1 MALRFFN
8 TYSRQIEEF
17 EPCDP
22 TACPARMYTCGP
34 TVYSRAHIGN
44 FRAYIFEDLLQR
56 HLELRGYKVH
66 RVMNITDVEDKTIR
80 GAREAGVQLQKFT
93 EQFKDAFFEDAHTLR
108 IKRADE
114 YPAATDQRYIDRMIE
129 MISALI
135 AKGLAYQADDKS
147 VYFRINKF
155 PDYGKLAH
163 FDLTQLQS
171 TGRVKHDEY
180 DKEHIGDFALWKAW
194 DEADGDVKWDSPWG
208 PGRPGWHIECSAMS
222 MALLG
227 DQIDIHCGGV
237 DNIFPHHEAEIA
249 QSEGVTG
256 KKFVRYWLHCAHL
269 LVDGQKMA
277 KSLGNFYT
285 VPDVLA
291 KGYTG
296 RELRYALLRV
306 HYRVPLNFTWEGMN
320 EARES
325 LARIDEWLARLREI
339 AKSGNVRRP
348 TSGGQRPTTAFEDA
362 LDDDLNISA
371 ALGFLFE
378 SIRETNRAMDQNEM
392 DAASASAWLDWWKR
406 INTVLDL
413 EAETDVAIPD
423 EVAAART
430 TTRGRT
436 ARKELETQRRTARAD
451 LCARLGSARHER
463 RGKTH
468 ARHWIRVAH
477 FAFIALRTRN
487 QTARSPQ
494 RTGCAPIREVRHRNI
509 LNNARDL
516 SGCIAAG
523 LVAKCQSPCTQ
534 HESRRPDFRTA

>member
-8 TYSRQIEEF
+8 TYSREIEEF
-17 EPCDP
+17 EPRDP
-22 TACPARMYTCGP
+22 TARPIRMYTCGP

-80 GAREAGVQLQKFT
+80 GAREAGVSLQKFT
-93 EQFKDAFFEDAHTLR
+93 EQFKAAFFEDAHTLR
-108 IKRADE
+108 IKRADD

-135 AKGLAYQADDKS
+135 SKGLAYQADDKS

-222 MALLG
+222 TALLG

-256 KKFVRYWLHCAHL
+256 QKFVRYWLHCAHL

-325 LARIDEWLARLREI
+325 LGRIDEWLARLGELIGTPR
-339 AKSGNVRRP
+339 GGVRSAQRADP
-348 TSGGQRPTTAFEDA
+348 TSHFEDA

-392 DAASASAWLDWWKR
+392 DAASASAWLDWWNR
-406 INTVLDL
+406 SNSVLDL
-413 EAETDVAIPD
+413 EAETDVAIPH
-423 EVAAART
+423 EVAQLAEEREKARREKNWKRSDELRERISALGWEVRDT
-430 TTRGRT
+430 KDGPKLTRG
-436 ARKELETQRRTARAD
+436 AGRA
-451 LCARLGSARHER
+451 
-463 RGKTH
+463 
-468 ARHWIRVAH
+468 
-477 FAFIALRTRN
+477 
-487 QTARSPQ
+487 
-494 RTGCAPIREVRHRNI
+494 
-509 LNNARDL
+509 
-516 SGCIAAG
+516 
-523 LVAKCQSPCTQ
+523 
-534 HESRRPDFRTA
+534 

>member
-8 TYSRQIEEF
+8 TYSREIEEF
-17 EPCDP
+17 EPRDP
-22 TACPARMYTCGP
+22 MARPVRMYTCGP

-80 GAREAGVQLQKFT
+80 GAREARVPLQKFT
-93 EQFKDAFFEDAHTLR
+93 EQFKAAFFEDAQTLR

-114 YPAATDQRYIDRMIE
+114 YPAATDQPYVDRMIQ

-135 AKGLAYQADDKS
+135 SKGLAYEADDKS

-155 PDYGKLAH
+155 PDYGKLAQ

-171 TGRVKHDEY
+171 TGRVKNDEY

-222 MALLG
+222 TALLG
-227 DQIDIHCGGV
+227 DQVDIHCGGV

-325 LARIDEWLARLREI
+325 LARVEEWLARLRRLP
-339 AKSGNVRRP
+339 KSGNAQPP
-348 TSGGQRPTTAFEDA
+348 TEKTEFEDA

-392 DAASASAWLDWWKR
+392 DTASARAWLEWWKR

-413 EAETDVAIPD
+413 EAETDNAIPH
-423 EVAAART
+423 EVAQLAEERENVRREKNWKRSDELRDRISALGWEVRDT
-430 TTRGRT
+430 KDGPKLTRGAGT
-436 ARKELETQRRTARAD
+436 A
-451 LCARLGSARHER
+451 
-463 RGKTH
+463 
-468 ARHWIRVAH
+468 
-477 FAFIALRTRN
+477 
-487 QTARSPQ
+487 
-494 RTGCAPIREVRHRNI
+494 
-509 LNNARDL
+509 
-516 SGCIAAG
+516 
-523 LVAKCQSPCTQ
+523 
-534 HESRRPDFRTA
+534 

>member
-1 MALRFFN
+1 MKNMSLRFFN
-8 TYSRQIEEF
+8 TYSRQLEDF
-17 EPCDP
+17 GPRDP
-22 TACPARMYTCGP
+22 AGRKLDIYTCGP

-66 RVMNITDVEDKTIR
+66 RVMNITDVDDKTIR
-80 GAREAGVQLQKFT
+80 GAREAKIPVRKFT
-93 EQFKDAFFEDAHTLR
+93 EQFKQAFFEDIETLR

-114 YPAATDQRYIDRMIE
+114 FPSATDQRYIDRMIE
-129 MISALI
+129 MINTLVSR
-135 AKGLAYQADDKS
+135 GLAYQAEDKS

-194 DEADGDVKWDSPWG
+194 DEEDGDVGWESPWG
-208 PGRPGWHIECSAMS
+208 RGRPGWHIECSAMAT
-222 MALLG
+222 ALLG

-269 LVDGQKMA
+269 LVDGQKMS

-285 VPDVLA
+285 LPDLLK

-296 RELRYALLRV
+296 REIRYALMRV
-306 HYRVPLNFTWEGMN
+306 HYRAPLNFTWEGME
-320 EARES
+320 EARQA
-325 LARIDEWLARLREI
+325 LARIDEWLVRLRETAGDKI
-339 AKSGNVRRP
+339 DNKNVDLEL
-348 TSGGQRPTTAFEDA
+348 GQQFEEA

-378 SIRETNRAMDQNEM
+378 SIRETNRAMDRNEL
-392 DAASASAWLDWWKR
+392 DAASGKAWLNWWERVNSVLALEIESAVVLPADVAQLAEQRENARREKNWKR
-406 INTVLDL
+406 SDELRDQIL
-413 EAETDVAIPD
+413 ELGWETRDTKDGQKLAP
-423 EVAAART
+423 
-430 TTRGRT
+430 
-436 ARKELETQRRTARAD
+436 
-451 LCARLGSARHER
+451 
-463 RGKTH
+463 H
-468 ARHWIRVAH
+468 AKV
-477 FAFIALRTRN
+477 
-487 QTARSPQ
+487 
-494 RTGCAPIREVRHRNI
+494 
-509 LNNARDL
+509 
-516 SGCIAAG
+516 
-523 LVAKCQSPCTQ
+523 
-534 HESRRPDFRTA
+534 

>member
-1 MALRFFN
+1 MTMRFFN
-8 TYSRQIEEF
+8 TYSRQIEQF
-17 EPCDP
+17 EPSN
-22 TACPARMYTCGP
+22 PAERAIGIYTCGP

-66 RVMNITDVEDKTIR
+66 RVMNITDVDDKTIR
-80 GAREAGVQLQKFT
+80 GACQAKVPLAKFT
-93 EQFKDAFFEDAHTLR
+93 EQFKRVFFEDAETLR

-114 YPAATDQRYIDRMIE
+114 FPAATDQRYIDRMIE
-129 MISALI
+129 MIGVLI
-135 AKGLAYQADDKS
+135 SRGLAYQAEDKS

-155 PDYGKLAH
+155 P
-163 FDLTQLQS
+163 
-171 TGRVKHDEY
+171 
-180 DKEHIGDFALWKAW
+180 
-194 DEADGDVKWDSPWG
+194 SPWG

-222 MALLG
+222 TALLG
-227 DQIDIHCGGV
+227 DEIDIHCGGV

-277 KSLGNFYT
+277 KSLGNFYM

-325 LARIDEWLARLREI
+325 LGRIDEWLARLREV
-339 AKSGNVRRP
+339 AEKGNVPRSTPMNREQASNVQHP
-348 TSGGQRPTTAFEDA
+348 IEESDFENA

-378 SIRETNRAMDQNEM
+378 TIRETNRAMDENKL
-392 DAASASAWLDWWKR
+392 DPVSARAWLHWWKR
-406 INTVLDL
+406 INTVLDV
-413 EAETDVAIPD
+413 EAEGEIVVPP
-423 EVAAART
+423 EVAQLANERENAR
-430 TTRGRT
+430 REKNWKRSD
-436 ARKELETQRRTARAD
+436 ELREQISALGWEVRDTKD
-451 LCARLGSARHER
+451 GSRLTR
-463 RGKTH
+463 RG
-468 ARHWIRVAH
+468 A
-477 FAFIALRTRN
+477 
-487 QTARSPQ
+487 S
-494 RTGCAPIREVRHRNI
+494 
-509 LNNARDL
+509 
-516 SGCIAAG
+516 
-523 LVAKCQSPCTQ
+523 
-534 HESRRPDFRTA
+534 